1 MLYLCWQNDCTILG
15 VATSEEKAQEICS
28 ELGDSYMP
36 IKENF
41 AQREDIDSTPLC
53 KYMLNEGF
61 LSYTEAIEKGYK
73 FKNIE

>member
-1 MLYLCWQNDCTILG
+1 LG

-41 AQREDIDSTPLC
+41 AQREDIDSTHYANICLM
-53 KYMLNEGF
+53 KDSF
-61 LSYTEAIEKGYK
+61 LTQKLLKKVTNLRI
-73 FKNIE
+73 